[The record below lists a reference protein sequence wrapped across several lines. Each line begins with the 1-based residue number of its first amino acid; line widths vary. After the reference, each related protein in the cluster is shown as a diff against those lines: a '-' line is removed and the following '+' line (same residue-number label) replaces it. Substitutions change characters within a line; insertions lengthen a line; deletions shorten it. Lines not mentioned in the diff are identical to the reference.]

1 MKIEELEEKIRD
13 LERKLTRGK
22 CVWAITET
30 KLSLFLD
37 YQSMGFNP
45 CAVPSRSTMRGP
57 RMRNHRLS
65 LFYTII
71 YKEKPVCDSAH

>member
-30 KLSLFLD
+30 TKFLD
-37 YQSMGFNP
+37 S
-45 CAVPSRSTMRGP
+45 
-57 RMRNHRLS
+57 
-65 LFYTII
+65 
-71 YKEKPVCDSAH
+71 